1 MEYFQNT
8 LQKPMSFYDLDENAS
23 GSLMGRLTTDPKQL
37 QEIIGMNGALPLVS
51 IFNILGC
58 VAIAFSFGWKL
69 SLVAVFA
76 ALPVIF
82 FAAYMRIRFE
92 VQFEAMNAKVYNGSS
107 QFAAEAIGAFRTV
120 SSLTM
125 EDTILGRYA
134 DLLRDQQKKAFNKA
148 WYATLVF
155 AFSDSIELCAMAL
168 TFW

>member
-1 MEYFQNT
+1 
-8 LQKPMSFYDLDENAS
+8 
-23 GSLMGRLTTDPKQL
+23 
-37 QEIIGMNGALPLVS
+37 MNGALPLVS
-51 IFNILGC
+51 IFNIVGC

-82 FAAYMRIRFE
+82 FAAFMRIRFE

-120 SSLTM
+120 SSLAM
-125 EDTILGRYA
+125 EDTILGRYGN
-134 DLLRDQQKKAFNKA
+134 LLLDQQKKAFHKA